1 MEIWILILI
10 IPQNMLKLY
19 AKKSTLNMTEFASL
33 KKTHTKIIIVKR
45 NIQFWDV
52 SGLSGFI

>member
-1 MEIWILILI
+1 
-10 IPQNMLKLY
+10 MLKLY
-19 AKKSTLNMTEFASL
+19 AKKSALNMTEFASL

>member
-1 MEIWILILI
+1 
-10 IPQNMLKLY
+10 MLKIY
-19 AKKSTLNMTEFASL
+19 AKKSTLNMTKFGSL
-33 KKTHTKIIIVKR
+33 KKTHTKIIVVKR